1 MHGLAVRAK
10 RARMRQHGCPP
21 MRHFSARLG
30 LVSAALLFAAC
41 GGPTPVAPQAPP
53 SAKLAESFVEALDA
67 EAADPLASAKYLDA
81 IDRAVANGRDP
92 EALATVVAALDALAF
107 REVEALGLPGEQAV
121 AYRSRDGMPV
131 VVERLRAAWTAA
143 GERLAQSDDPGL
155 LPLMRGMLATA
166 LHELAMYVGQDQAA
180 MVWGERRGCAR
191 EAALVAPLDW
201 AALRGLAEPSQV
213 PPTGA
218 FAATYPGARPFFAEV
233 TPHVVRADACTLDV
247 NATIALP
254 GVRAVVVDIVNPR
267 EQKVF
272 LSLASRSAAVVDV
285 AGTRVIRRGFEAG
298 DSAVTRLGSVEL
310 PAGRARVVVRVG
322 QMSDGDAI
330 ELDVWGDDG
339 LPLPLRAPS
348 VGDVATVN
356 KASGATP
363 IEIAEARRGEASLAL
378 TTAALLGLGEARVAE
393 HLIEERGLPETSGP
407 RAFLLAARATSKAD
421 DLPDSKQIERLRAYT
436 EKTLAAWPKA
446 WEALVTRAALTERRR
461 VVEGLADALGE
472 LGVRPPSG
480 QAADKP
486 AAEKAVT
493 DPMTLTYVAA
503 AARRGQM
510 LDVAE
515 DAYRTL
521 ETAAPGSPL
530 LARVDTYLHG
540 RVGADAVKAACSGGT
555 SRADLACMYAHQQ
568 RGDTN
573 AALAELG
580 RVRRLRSAP
589 DAFRESEI
597 GLHVLAGDLDAA
609 IAAYD
614 ASPPA
619 RRRLLDALGFAAGKN
634 RSDLVRPRL
643 ERDQRVAADAPYAIP
658 ILRRILSLEPDQARE
673 LEVEG
678 ARLVAADRAENVMPG
693 AGTAVLRH
701 VERYAVDAGGVLRYL
716 VYDLRRV
723 SGTTDVAE
731 GAVSYGP
738 AIEANAAQRLLRRRI
753 HKRDGR
759 VVEPDQ
765 VAQAAQSHSDLSELE
780 KGDYVEQI
788 LEGFV
793 VPDAGGQIVVDGPDL
808 LPARTGVREAEIELR
823 RPASLALGLWSHALL
838 GKPQVRTEKGDEI
851 RVWRIQNKEPRRIE
865 DGVPR
870 LEQSVTISFGTQ
882 TWANLGRLLDDHVRA
897 LEDKDPYVARFA
909 REAAGDVR
917 TPSKALVERV
927 VTAVGKR
934 VKVPGGGELSDV
946 SAMYGTGPQQTTA
959 RTVLE
964 LGQGSRALVVWRAL
978 RELGVD
984 ARLAIAETEPFSGA
998 PDFPPHVGRF
1008 RYPLVVARLPEGEL
1022 WIDADVDGP
1031 PLPPGRVSPE
1041 LRGRNAILPDG
1052 SLVMVQGDASEKGDE
1067 VEIRLA
1073 LDTSGVAR
1081 GTFSIALHGREAQ
1094 SLADSLDVVV
1104 GTDRREMLRN
1114 VVLTWVPWADV
1125 EEVELGSS
1133 EGAWEVSVRAKIAI
1147 YGYSQPETR
1156 DGKTWLLPGLEPMH
1170 LARGFSSTL
1179 ASFYASRAGR
1189 ESALTIDRPLQYRV
1203 RRRIELPK
1211 GATIARAPS
1220 TVKVAHAG
1228 FSASREGTYQSGV
1241 IEEAFL
1247 LDLPTGTVSAGDYDG
1262 FVERVRAV
1270 DDGFMAGTR
1279 VKVSP

>member
-1 MHGLAVRAK
+1 MAPQMRFRKAVLARFGL
-10 RARMRQHGCPP
+10 
-21 MRHFSARLG
+21 FT
-30 LVSAALLFAAC
+30 AALAAPAC
-41 GGPTPVAPQAPP
+41 GPAPVVPTAPP
-53 SAKLAESFVEALDA
+53 PALLAESFVAALDA
-67 EAADPLASAKYLDA
+67 EAADPLASAPYLDA
-81 IDRAVANGRDP
+81 IDRAIANHQDP
-92 EALATVVAALDALAF
+92 EALATVVSAIDALAF
-107 REVEALGLPGEQAV
+107 REVDALGLPGPQAV
-121 AYRSRDGMPV
+121 AYRSREGLPA
-131 VVERLRAAWTAA
+131 VVERLRQAWTTA
-143 GERLAQSDDPGL
+143 GERLAANDDPGV
-155 LPLMRGMLATA
+155 LPVVRGMLATA
-166 LHELAMYVGQDQAA
+166 LHELALYVGQDQAA

-191 EAALVAPLDW
+191 EASVVAPIDW
-201 AALRGLAEPSQV
+201 AALRGLAEPS
-213 PPTGA
+213 PIAASGA
-218 FAATYPGARPFFAEV
+218 FAATYPGAKPFYADV
-233 TPHVVRADACTLDV
+233 TPYVVRADACKLDV
-247 NATIALP
+247 NATFALP
-254 GVRAVVVDIVNPR
+254 GVRALVVDVENPR

-272 LSLASRSAAVVDV
+272 LAFSSTSAAVVDV
-285 AGTRVIRRGFEAG
+285 AGARVLRRGFEAG
-298 DSAVTRLGSVEL
+298 DRGVTRLASVVL

-322 QMSDGDAI
+322 QMSDGDEV

-348 VGDVATVN
+348 AGDVATVSR
-356 KASGATP
+356 ASGATS
-363 IEIAEARRGEASLAL
+363 IEITPARAGEAALAL
-378 TTAALLGLGEARVAE
+378 ATAALLGLGESRVAE
-393 HLIEERGLPETSGP
+393 HLLEERGLPETSGP
-407 RAFLLAARATSKAD
+407 RAFLLAARATAQAD

-461 VVEGLADALGE
+461 VVEGLADAFTE
-472 LGVRPPSG
+472 LGVRPPAAG
-480 QAADKP
+480 QGADKP
-486 AAEKAVT
+486 AAEKVVT
-493 DPMTLTYVAA
+493 DPMMLAYIATAA
-503 AARRGQM
+503 KRGQM
-510 LDVAE
+510 LDIAE
-515 DAYRTL
+515 DAYRAL
-521 ETAAPGSPL
+521 ETAVPGASL

-555 SRADLACMYAHQQ
+555 SRADLACMYAHEQ
-568 RGDTN
+568 RGD
-573 AALAELG
+573 AKSALTELG

-589 DAFRESEI
+589 DAFRDTEV

-614 ASPPA
+614 ATPPA
-619 RRRLLDALGFAAGKN
+619 RRRMLEALGFAAGKN

-643 ERDQRVAADAPYAIP
+643 ERDQRLARDAPHAIP
-658 ILRRILSLEPDQARE
+658 ILRRILALEPDPARD

-678 ARLVAADRAENVMPG
+678 QRLVTADRASNVMPG

-701 VERYAVDAGGVLRYL
+701 VERYAVEADGTLRYL

-753 HKRDGR
+753 HKSDGR

-823 RPASLALGLWSHALL
+823 RPTSLSLGLWSHPLL
-838 GKPQVRTEKGDEI
+838 GKPQVRTEKGNEI
-851 RVWRIQNKEPRRIE
+851 RVWRVENKEPRRIE

-882 TWANLGRLLDDHVRA
+882 TWSNLGRLLDDHVRA

-909 REAAGDVR
+909 RESAGGIT
-917 TPSKALVERV
+917 TPSRALIERV

-946 SAMYGTGPQQTTA
+946 SAVYSAGPQRTTA
-959 RTVLE
+959 RTILE

-998 PDFPPHVGRF
+998 ADFPPHVGRF

-1041 LRGRNAILPDG
+1041 LRGRSAILPDG
-1052 SLVMVQGDASEKGDE
+1052 KLVTVQGDASEKGDE

-1073 LDTSGVAR
+1073 LDAAGVAR

-1094 SLADSLDVVV
+1094 ALADSLDTIV
-1104 GTDRREMLRN
+1104 GSDRQEMLRN

-1125 EEVELGSS
+1125 EDVELGSS
-1133 EGAWEVSVRAKIAI
+1133 EGSWEVSVRAKIAI
-1147 YGYSQPETR
+1147 FGFSQPESR
-1156 DGKTWLLPGLEPMH
+1156 DGKTWLLPGLEPVH

-1179 ASFYASRAGR
+1179 ASFYASRSGR
-1189 ESALTIDRPLQYRV
+1189 ESALSIERPLQYRV
-1203 RRRIELPK
+1203 RRRIELPA
-1211 GATIARAPS
+1211 GVAIARAPS
-1220 TVKVAHAG
+1220 SVRVAYAG
-1228 FSASREGTYQSGV
+1228 LAATRAGTYQAGV
-1241 IEEAFL
+1241 VEEEFL
-1247 LDLPTGTVSAGDYDG
+1247 LDLPTGTVAATDYER

-1279 VKVSP
+1279 VRVSP

>member
-1 MHGLAVRAK
+1 
-10 RARMRQHGCPP
+10 MRLH
-21 MRHFSARLG
+21 SARLG
-30 LVSAALLFAAC
+30 LVSAALLVAAC
-41 GGPTPVAPQAPP
+41 LGPTPVAPQAPP

-67 EAADPLASAKYLDA
+67 EAVDPLASAKYLDA
-81 IDRAVANGRDP
+81 IDRAIANAGDP
-92 EALATVVAALDALAF
+92 EALATVVASLDALAF

-121 AYRSRDGMPV
+121 AYRSRDGIPA

-143 GERLAQSDDPGL
+143 GERLAQGDDGSM
-155 LPLMRGMLATA
+155 LPVMRGMLATA
-166 LHELAMYVGQDQAA
+166 LHELAMYVGQEQAA

-191 EAALVAPLDW
+191 EAALIAPLDF
-201 AALRGLAEPSQV
+201 AALRGLAEPSQIA
-213 PPTGA
+213 PSGA
-218 FAATYPGARPFFAEV
+218 FGATYPGARPFFAEV
-233 TPHVVRADACTLDV
+233 TPHVVRADACRLDV
-247 NATIALP
+247 NATFSLP
-254 GVRAVVVDIVNPR
+254 GVRAVVVDIDNPR

-272 LSLASRSAAVVDV
+272 LSLSSTSAAVVDI
-285 AGTRVIRRGFEAG
+285 AGTRVLRRGFEAG
-298 DSAVTRLGSVEL
+298 DGAVTRLGRIDL

-322 QMSDGDAI
+322 QMSDGDQI

-348 VGDVATVN
+348 AGDVATVG
-356 KASGATP
+356 KTGGAMP
-363 IEIAEARRGEASLAL
+363 IELTAWRPGEPTLAL
-378 TTAALLGLGEARVAE
+378 TTAALLGLGEARDAE
-393 HLIEERGLPETSGP
+393 HLIEERGLPETSSP

-436 EKTLAAWPKA
+436 EKALAKWPKA

-461 VVEGLADALGE
+461 VVEGLTDALGE
-472 LGVRPPSG
+472 LGVRPPATG
-480 QAADKP
+480 QQPADKP

-503 AARRGQM
+503 AAKRGQM

-515 DAYRTL
+515 EAYRAL
-521 ETAAPGSPL
+521 ETAVPGSPL

-540 RVGADAVKAACSGGT
+540 RIGADAVKAACTGGT

-568 RGDTN
+568 RGDTR
-573 AALAELG
+573 AALSELG

-589 DAFRESEI
+589 DAFRDTEV
-597 GLHVLAGDLDAA
+597 GLHVLAGDLDAT

-614 ASPPA
+614 ATPPA
-619 RRRLLDALGFAAGKN
+619 RRRLLDALGFAAGRN

-643 ERDQRVAADAPYAIP
+643 ERDQRVATDAPYAIP
-658 ILRRILSLEPDQARE
+658 ILRRILALEPDQARD
-673 LEVEG
+673 LEAEG
-678 ARLVAADRAENVMPG
+678 ARLVSADRAANVMPG

-765 VAQAAQSHSDLSELE
+765 VAMAAQSHSDLSELE

-823 RPASLALGLWSHALL
+823 RPASLALGLWSHPLL

-851 RVWRIQNKEPRRIE
+851 RVWRIENKEPRRIE

-909 REAAGDVR
+909 REAAGTVT
-917 TPSKALVERV
+917 TPSRALVERV

-998 PDFPPHVGRF
+998 ADFPPHVGRF

-1052 SLVMVQGDASEKGDE
+1052 SLVTVQGDASEKGDE

-1073 LDTSGVAR
+1073 LDASGVAR
-1081 GTFSIALHGREAQ
+1081 GTFSIALRGREAQ
-1094 SLADSLDVVV
+1094 SLADSLDMVV

-1125 EEVELGSS
+1125 EDVELGSS
-1133 EGAWEVSVRAKIAI
+1133 EGSWEVSVRAKIAI

-1189 ESALTIDRPLQYRV
+1189 ESALTIDRPFQYRV

-1211 GATIARAPS
+1211 GATIARAPAS
-1220 TVKVAHAG
+1220 VKVAHDR
-1228 FSASREGTYQSGV
+1228 FSASREGTYKEGV
-1241 IEEAFL
+1241 IEESFL
-1247 LDLPTGTVSAGDYDG
+1247 LDLPTGTVSANEYDS

-1279 VKVSP
+1279 VKVAP

>member
-1 MHGLAVRAK
+1 
-10 RARMRQHGCPP
+10 
-21 MRHFSARLG
+21 MRHLTLGGSARASRATPPNPQHAARLG
-30 LVSAALLFAAC
+30 LISAALLAAC
-41 GGPTPVAPQAPP
+41 ANPTPVAPQQPP
-53 SAKLAESFVEALDA
+53 SAKLAESFVAAIDA

-92 EALATVVAALDALAF
+92 EALATVVASLDALAF

-121 AYRSRDGMPV
+121 AYRSRDGMPA

-143 GERLAQSDDPGL
+143 GERLAQGDDPGV
-155 LPLMRGMLATA
+155 LPVMRGKLATA
-166 LHELAMYVGQDQAA
+166 LHELAMYVGQEQAA

-191 EAALVAPLDW
+191 EAALVAPLDF

-213 PPTGA
+213 VPTGA
-218 FAATYPGARPFFAEV
+218 FGATYPGARPFFAEV
-233 TPHVVRADACTLDV
+233 TPYVVRADACALDV
-247 NATIALP
+247 NATFSLP
-254 GVRAVVVDIVNPR
+254 GVRAVVVDIENPR
-267 EQKVF
+267 EQTVF
-272 LSLASRSAAVVDV
+272 VSLASRSAAVVDV

-298 DSAVTRLGSVEL
+298 DGAVTRLGRVSL
-310 PAGRARVVVRVG
+310 PVGRARVVVRVG
-322 QMSDGDAI
+322 QMSDGDQI

-339 LPLPLRAPS
+339 LPLPLRAPKA
-348 VGDVATVN
+348 GDVATVSR
-356 KASGATP
+356 ASGAAP
-363 IEIAEARRGEASLAL
+363 IEITASRAGDATLAL

-393 HLIEERGLPETSGP
+393 HLLEERGLPETSSP
-407 RAFLLAARATSKAD
+407 RVFLLAARATAKAD

-472 LGVRPPSG
+472 LGVRPPASG
-480 QAADKP
+480 QAVDKP
-486 AAEKAVT
+486 TAEKAVT

-503 AARRGQM
+503 AAKRGQM

-515 DAYRTL
+515 EAYRAL
-521 ETAAPGSPL
+521 ETAVPGSPL

-540 RVGADAVKAACSGGT
+540 RVGADAVKAACAGGT
-555 SRADLACMYAHQQ
+555 GRAYLPCMHAHKQ
-568 RGDTN
+568 RGDAR
-573 AALAELG
+573 AALEELG

-589 DAFRESEI
+589 DAFRDAEV

-614 ASPPA
+614 ATPPA
-619 RRRLLDALGFAAGKN
+619 RRRLLDALGFAAGRN

-643 ERDQRVAADAPYAIP
+643 ERDQRVAVDTPYAIP
-658 ILRRILSLEPDQARE
+658 ILRRILALEPDQARE
-673 LEVEG
+673 LEAEG
-678 ARLVAADRAENVMPG
+678 ARLVSADRATNVMPG

-731 GAVSYGP
+731 GADSYGP
-738 AIEANAAQRLLRRRI
+738 SIEANAAQRLLRRRI

-765 VAQAAQSHSDLSELE
+765 VAAEQSHSDLSELE

-793 VPDAGGQIVVDGPDL
+793 LPDAGGQIVVDGPDL

-823 RPASLALGLWSHALL
+823 RPASLALGLWSHPLL
-838 GKPQVRTEKGDEI
+838 GKPQVRTDKGDEV
-851 RVWRIQNKEPRRIE
+851 RVWRIENKEPRRIE

-870 LEQSVTISFGTQ
+870 LEQAVTISFGTQ

-909 REAAGDVR
+909 REAAGSV
-917 TPSKALVERV
+917 TAPSRALVERV

-998 PDFPPHVGRF
+998 ADFPPHVGRF

-1052 SLVMVQGDASEKGDE
+1052 SLVTVQGDASEKGDE

-1073 LDTSGVAR
+1073 LDASGVAR
-1081 GTFSIALHGREAQ
+1081 GTFSIALRGREAQ
-1094 SLADSLDVVV
+1094 SLADSLDMVV

-1125 EEVELGSS
+1125 EDVELGSS
-1133 EGAWEVSVRAKIAI
+1133 EGSWEVSVRAKIAI
-1147 YGYSQPETR
+1147 FGYSQPETR

-1211 GATIARAPS
+1211 GATVARAPS
-1220 TVKVAHAG
+1220 SVKVAHEG
-1228 FSASREGTYQSGV
+1228 FSASREGSYKEGV

-1247 LDLPTGTVSAGDYDG
+1247 LDLPTGTVSAGEYDS

>member
-1 MHGLAVRAK
+1 
-10 RARMRQHGCPP
+10 MRLH
-21 MRHFSARLG
+21 SARLG
-30 LVSAALLFAAC
+30 LVSAALLLAAC
-41 GGPTPVAPQAPP
+41 GGPTPVVPKAPP
-53 SAKLAESFVEALDA
+53 WAKLAESFVEALDA
-67 EAADPLASAKYLDA
+67 EAVDPLASAKYLDA

-92 EALATVVAALDALAF
+92 EALAAVVAALDALAF

-121 AYRSRDGMPV
+121 AYRSRDVMPV
-131 VVERLRAAWTAA
+131 VVERLRAAWSAA
-143 GERLAQSDDPGL
+143 GERIAESEDPGV
-155 LPLMRGMLATA
+155 LPVMRGLLATA

-191 EAALVAPLDW
+191 EAAVVAPLDF
-201 AALRGLAEPSQV
+201 AALRGLAEPSQIA
-213 PPTGA
+213 PAGA
-218 FAATYPGARPFFAEV
+218 FGATYPGARPFFAEV
-233 TPHVVRADACTLDV
+233 TPYVARANACKLDA
-247 NATIALP
+247 NATFSLP
-254 GVRAVVVDIVNPR
+254 GVRAVVVDIENPR
-267 EQKVF
+267 AQKVYLA
-272 LSLASRSAAVVDV
+272 LSSTSAAVVDV
-285 AGTRVIRRGFEAG
+285 AGTRVLRRGFEAG
-298 DSAVTRLGSVEL
+298 SSAVTRLGSVEL
-310 PAGRARVVVRVG
+310 SAGRARVVVRVG
-322 QMSDGDAI
+322 QMNDGDEI

-348 VGDVATVN
+348 AGDVATVN
-356 KASGATP
+356 KAASATP
-363 IEIAEARRGEASLAL
+363 IEITATRSGEAPLAL
-378 TTAALLGLGEARVAE
+378 TTAALLGLGEARIAE
-393 HLIEERGLPETSGP
+393 HLLEERGLPETSSP
-407 RAFLLAARATSKAD
+407 RVFLLAARATAKAD

-472 LGVRPPSG
+472 LGVRPPSPG
-480 QAADKP
+480 TPGTTADKP
-486 AAEKAVT
+486 AAEKSVT

-503 AARRGQM
+503 AAKRGQM

-515 DAYRTL
+515 DAYRAL

-568 RGDTN
+568 RGDTR

-580 RVRRLRSAP
+580 RVRRLRSSP
-589 DAFRESEI
+589 DAFRGTEV

-614 ASPPA
+614 ATPPA

-643 ERDQRVAADAPYAIP
+643 ERDQRVAVDAPYAIP
-658 ILRRILSLEPDQARE
+658 ILRRILALEPDQARE

-701 VERYAVDAGGVLRYL
+701 VERYALDAGGVLRYL

-765 VAQAAQSHSDLSELE
+765 VAHAAQSHSDLSELE

-838 GKPQVRTEKGDEI
+838 GKPQVRTDKGDEV
-851 RVWRIQNKEPRRIE
+851 RVWRIENKEPRRIE

-870 LEQSVTISFGTQ
+870 LEQSVAICFGTQ

-909 REAAGDVR
+909 REAAGSVT

-1052 SLVMVQGDASEKGDE
+1052 SLVTVQGDASEKGDE
-1067 VEIRLA
+1067 IDIKLA
-1073 LDTSGVAR
+1073 LDASGVAR
-1081 GTFSIALHGREAQ
+1081 GTFSIALRGREAQ
-1094 SLADSLDVVV
+1094 SLADSLDMVV

-1125 EEVELGSS
+1125 EDVELGSS
-1133 EGAWEVSVRAKIAI
+1133 EGSWEVSVRAKIAI
-1147 YGYSQPETR
+1147 FGYSQPETR

-1211 GATIARAPS
+1211 GAAIARAPS
-1220 TVKVAHAG
+1220 AVKVAYEGLA
-1228 FSASREGTYQSGV
+1228 ASREGTYEAGV
-1241 IEEAFL
+1241 IEEAFV
-1247 LDLPTGTVSAGDYDG
+1247 LDLPTGTVAASDYDN